1 MPWLDKVP
9 AVIQSWYLGTMI
21 GPSMADVISGKTNP
35 SGKLPFSF
43 PKRLEDNGAHSFGA
57 ESYPGIEREG
67 KSPQQQYLED
77 ILVGYRWHD
86 TKKIPAMFPF
96 GHGLE
101 LHHI

>member
-9 AVIQSWYLGTMI
+9 AVIQNWYLGTMI

-57 ESYPGIEREG
+57 ESYPELSAKARA
-67 KSPQQQYLED
+67 PQQQYLED

-86 TKKIPAMFPF
+86 TKKFRHVPVWPRT
-96 GHGLE
+96 E